1 MVRTVNNDTRSFTEH
16 SDSRYNDIMASANQF
31 VNRTRGTTRAADEA
45 RHNVSSYRRMI
56 EARGVKLKRVVT
68 DQRGNR

>member
-16 SDSRYNDIMASANQF
+16 GDSWYNNIMVRANQF
-31 VNRTRGTTRAADEA
+31 VNRTRGTTRAADET